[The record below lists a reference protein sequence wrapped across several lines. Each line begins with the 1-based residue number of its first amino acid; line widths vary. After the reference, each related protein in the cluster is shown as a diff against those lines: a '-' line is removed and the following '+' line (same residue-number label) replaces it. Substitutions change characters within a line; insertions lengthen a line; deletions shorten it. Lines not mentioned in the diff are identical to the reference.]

1 MPEKNTVWQTR
12 FPLWQKDKSTPFFL
26 RNNQL
31 KSFGRLKQD
40 MYCIETLNLNYQ
52 FSVTEKV
59 LKNINLQVS
68 EGSIYGF
75 LGPNGAGKTTTLKLI
90 LGLLKKQEGE
100 IMIFGQPFAKNRIQI
115 LSNIGSMI
123 ETPSIYGHLTAVENL
138 QVLQKVYQC
147 PKNRIAEV
155 LELVGLANTA
165 NKKAVNFSL
174 GMKQRL
180 AIAIALLHS
189 PKLLILDEPTNGLD
203 PNGILEIRELLKKLA
218 HMEGITI
225 LISSHLLSEIEK
237 LVTHIGIINYGNLLF
252 QGTLEEL
259 LNRQKQSSF
268 IQFSTSDN
276 QKALEIFEKNNVSIL
291 SNNEKISIQILD
303 KATVAR
309 INEQLVLNRIDVYEI
324 QTVKSD
330 LEQIFFDV
338 IKD

>member
-1 MPEKNTVWQTR
+1 
-12 FPLWQKDKSTPFFL
+12 
-26 RNNQL
+26 
-31 KSFGRLKQD
+31 
-40 MYCIETLNLNYQ
+40 MYCIETINLNYQ
-52 FSVTEKV
+52 FSENEKV
-59 LKNINLQVS
+59 LNNINLQVS

-90 LGLLKKQEGE
+90 LGLLKKQKGE
-100 IMIFGQPFAKNRIQI
+100 IMIFGQTFLKNRIEI

-123 ETPSIYGHLTAVENL
+123 ETPSIYSHLTARENL
-138 QVLQKVYQC
+138 QVLQKVYRC
-147 PKNRIAEV
+147 SKDRIAEV
-155 LELVGLANTA
+155 LELVGLANTG
-165 NKKAVNFSL
+165 NKKAGNFSL

-218 HMEGITI
+218 HLQGITI

-252 QGTLEEL
+252 QGTLPDL
-259 LNRQKQSSF
+259 INKQKLSSF

-276 QKALEIFEKNNVSIL
+276 QKALEIFEKNNISIL
-291 SNNEKISIQILD
+291 SINEKISIQILD
-303 KATVAR
+303 KSKIAR